1 MEDRLYS
8 NVIYDDLTNKQKEF
22 IDLAETPNSKVFLT
36 GCAGAGKTL
45 LATIATLKLEERNQN
60 VQFLV
65 YTKMLEKF
73 VRDTFKDTDHIDRD
87 LEDLVQRFHKPR
99 TPRISLW
106 SKIKKM
112 TSNELSKLPIDSSQK
127 PFDTILV
134 DECQD
139 FQKPMVETV
148 KAMSRNQIWLGDAT
162 QQIFGHAMSKEN
174 EGYSSLYKD
183 ANYQRIDLDTNFRNP
198 LTVAMLAMH
207 FITLNEFDK
216 ISLEEKV
223 SKFIQ
228 PITNNQTGTS
238 QARNQP
244 TVFIEADD
252 EGKQYD
258 AIAQRIKNIQNNKL
272 PGTTNQIVVA
282 HVHSK
287 NVYKIRKE
295 LYKRGI
301 EGELAK
307 KKRGQDMEDNFDF
320 KDDNLVLFGTIHSLK
335 GLEFDYLFFPD
346 TEEDKLDF
354 NSMFEDSVEDNS
366 YSKGYTLSKKQ
377 QDSIVS
383 NTLFMLFTRVKKR
396 IFISYVDKVKS
407 LVLKNIPEEYRNLD
421 EHFSFIKA
429 NENVP
434 ELSNSQVQKKVQEVE
449 KSLKENNWPVQRKSS
464 KELQKDLSR
473 NLDDDLPF

>member
-1 MEDRLYS
+1 
-8 NVIYDDLTNKQKEF
+8 
-22 IDLAETPNSKVFLT
+22 
-36 GCAGAGKTL
+36 
-45 LATIATLKLEERNQN
+45 
-60 VQFLV
+60 
-65 YTKMLEKF
+65 
-73 VRDTFKDTDHIDRD
+73 
-87 LEDLVQRFHKPR
+87 
-99 TPRISLW
+99 
-106 SKIKKM
+106 
-112 TSNELSKLPIDSSQK
+112 
-127 PFDTILV
+127 
-134 DECQD
+134 
-139 FQKPMVETV
+139 
-148 KAMSRNQIWLGDAT
+148 
-162 QQIFGHAMSKEN
+162 
-174 EGYSSLYKD
+174 
-183 ANYQRIDLDTNFRNP
+183 
-198 LTVAMLAMH
+198 MLAMH
-207 FITLNEFDK
+207 FITVNEFDK

-244 TVFIEADD
+244 TVFIEASDAD
-252 EGKQYD
+252 KQYD
-258 AIAQRIKNIQNNKL
+258 ALAQRIKNIQNNKL

-301 EGELAK
+301 EGIIAR

-320 KDDNLVLFGTIHSLK
+320 KDSNLVLFGTIHSLK

-354 NSMFEDSVEDNS
+354 ESFFEKTEEDNS
-366 YSKGYTLSKKQ
+366 YQKGYTLNKEQKNA
-377 QDSIVS
+377 IVK

-429 NENVP
+429 NENAP
-434 ELSNSQVQKKVQEVE
+434 ELSKSQVQQKVQEVE

>member
-1 MEDRLYS
+1 MEDKLYS
-8 NVIYDDLTNKQKEF
+8 NVIYEDLTSRQKEF
-22 IDLAETPNSKVFLT
+22 IDLAETPNSRVFLT

-45 LATIATLKLEERNQN
+45 LATIATLKLEENNQN

-73 VRDTFKDTDHIDRD
+73 VRDTFKDTEHIDRD
-87 LEDLVQRFHKPR
+87 LEHVVQRFHKPK
-99 TPRISLW
+99 TDRIRLW
-106 SKIKKM
+106 SQIKKM
-112 TSNELSKLPIDSSQK
+112 SSSDLSKLTKEYSNK

-148 KAMSRNQIWLGDAT
+148 KIMSKNQIWLGDAT

-183 ANYQRIDLDTNFRNP
+183 SSYERIDLDTNFRNP

-207 FITLNEFDK
+207 FITINEFDN
-216 ISLEEKV
+216 ISLEDKV

-244 TVFIEADD
+244 TVFIEASDVD
-252 EGKQYD
+252 KQYD
-258 AIAQRIKNIQNNKL
+258 AIAKRIKNIQNNKL
-272 PGTTNQIVVA
+272 PGTKNQIVVA

-301 EGELAK
+301 EGEIAK

-354 NSMFEDSVEDNS
+354 ESMFQDTIEDNNYS
-366 YSKGYTLSKKQ
+366 YGYTLSKQQ
-377 QDSIVS
+377 QDSIIS

-407 LVLKNIPEEYRNLD
+407 LVFKKIPEEYRNLE

-429 NENVP
+429 NENAP
-434 ELSNSQVQKKVQEVE
+434 KLSNSQVQKKVQEVE
-449 KSLKENNWPVQRKSS
+449 KSLKDNNWPVQRKSS
-464 KELQKDLSR
+464 KELERDLNK
-473 NLDDDLPF
+473 NLNDDLPF